1 MPRGV
6 SQEAALAT
14 SLAIA
19 DDFQCRSLCH
29 FRLKHGEGDH
39 QVSVP
44 NVSRIS
50 GSMKKLS
57 LIDDMER
64 NIARNAAPQVGLSDP
79 SMQVCARG

>member
-1 MPRGV
+1 MQV
-6 SQEAALAT
+6 SLP
-14 SLAIA
+14 L
-19 DDFQCRSLCH
+19 
-29 FRLKHGEGDH
+29 RLKHGEGDH

-79 SMQVCARG
+79 SMQVCARIDLVPYFRASALMRE